1 MPYADKEKQREAN
14 RKAQA
19 KRRGYDKA
27 VTPEVAVDVTP
38 LSGMDAHMRRS
49 WESVARCWVE
59 DKEGMRRLI
68 GPLAKKEMEARKN
81 GGDETYIVRWGCFG
95 PTLGEIAEVFLA

>member
-1 MPYADKEKQREAN
+1 MDRKEYMREYMRKKRGVNGGVNKAGVNAEEVN
-14 RKAQA
+14 R
-19 KRRGYDKA
+19 GL
-27 VTPEVAVDVTP
+27 T
-38 LSGMDAHMRRS
+38 GMDAHMRAS

-95 PTLGEIAEVFLA
+95 PTFGEITEVFL